1 MVPAMDST
9 PAFLAIM
16 VIDITERKQAEAA
29 LRASEERWRAMFET
43 APVGIATIEFERR
56 RYLTANE
63 SFQRMTGYTEEE
75 LRNLTT
81 LEITHEDDR
90 AAMQER
96 IDSGTVGVL
105 QRKRYRRKDSEVVW
119 AAVTSFVIP
128 ATDSTPAFRDT
139 VIVDIT
145 DRKRAE
151 AALQQAQ
158 ADLARLNRVML
169 PGEMTASI
177 AHEVNQPIAPRQ

>member
-43 APVGIATIEFERR
+43 APVGIATIDFERR
-56 RYLTANE
+56 KYLTANE
-63 SFQRMTGYTEEE
+63 SFQRMTGYTEKE

-90 AAMQER
+90 AAMQEGL
-96 IDSGTVGVL
+96 IAVLSGFCNASVTAARTARSYGPTSLRLSFLRQTARQPSVL
-105 QRKRYRRKDSEVVW
+105 QLSSTSPIASGQRRLCRKPRPISR
-119 AAVTSFVIP
+119 
-128 ATDSTPAFRDT
+128 
-139 VIVDIT
+139 
-145 DRKRAE
+145 
-151 AALQQAQ
+151 
-158 ADLARLNRVML
+158 
-169 PGEMTASI
+169 ASI
-177 AHEVNQPIAPRQ
+177 GSCCWAR